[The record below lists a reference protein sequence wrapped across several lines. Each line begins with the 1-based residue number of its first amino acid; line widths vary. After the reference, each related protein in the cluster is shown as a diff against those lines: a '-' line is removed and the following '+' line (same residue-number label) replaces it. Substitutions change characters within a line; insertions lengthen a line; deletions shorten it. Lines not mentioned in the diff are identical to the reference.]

1 MSDAFGAGADKLGSR
16 LADVGAQRT
25 LWDPA
30 AADWADTAMT
40 VLEHLAAA
48 GVEFDAE
55 DVRRRA
61 GEPPSPGAIGAVF
74 RLAARRGLIQRVD
87 VRRSGRVRRRGG
99 LIFVWRGQ
107 R

>member
-1 MSDAFGAGADKLGSR
+1 MSEAFAAGADELGSR

-30 AADWADTAMT
+30 AADWADVAMT
-40 VLEHLAAA
+40 VLETLAAA
-48 GVEFDAE
+48 DVDFDA
-55 DVRRRA
+55 DDLRRRA

-99 LIFVWRGQ
+99 FIFVWRG
-107 R
+107 RR